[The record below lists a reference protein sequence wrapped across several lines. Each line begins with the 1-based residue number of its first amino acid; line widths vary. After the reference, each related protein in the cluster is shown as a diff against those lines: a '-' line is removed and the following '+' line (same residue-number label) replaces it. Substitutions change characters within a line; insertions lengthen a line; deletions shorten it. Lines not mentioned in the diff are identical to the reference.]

1 VEDKIARLKEIAS
14 NRPEMGAVVDG
25 ALSSVESCSS
35 LEEVKDARVKL
46 LGKKGSVTALF
57 KSIGQAPPEEKPL
70 IGEAGNLLRTVV
82 EEKLDAKE
90 RELRSRET
98 SERMR
103 REALDVTLPGR
114 RPPLG
119 RRHLLSQ
126 VTSEITNIFISM
138 GYQVVEGPEAE
149 LDYYN
154 FEALN
159 TPPMH
164 PARSLNDTFYIRR
177 ADAERDSRDDVLLRT
192 HTSPVQVRQMESRK
206 PPLYVVSPGK
216 AYRRDE
222 IDMTHSAMFS
232 QVEGFAVDKGINM
245 GHLKGTLEV
254 FAKRLFGEDRDVRF
268 RPHFF
273 PFTEPSAEVDV
284 SCFVCQGSGCSLC
297 KGVGWLEIL
306 GCGMIDPNVFD
317 YVGIDK
323 EEYTGF
329 AFGMGIERVAMMKY
343 GIDDMRVLYENDVRF
358 LKQF

>member
-1 VEDKIARLKEIAS
+1 MK
-14 NRPEMGAVVDG
+14 VVADSVID
-25 ALSSVESCSS
+25 AVESCDN
-35 LEEVKDARVKL
+35 LAAVKDARIKL
-46 LGKKGSVTALF
+46 LGKKGAVTALF
-57 KSIGQAPPEEKPL
+57 KSIGQAPLEEKPV
-70 IGEAGNLLRTVV
+70 IGEVGNLLRSLV
-82 EEKLDAKE
+82 EEGLEGKE
-90 RELRSRET
+90 RDLEARE
-98 SERMR
+98 SEERVK

-126 VTSEITNIFISM
+126 VVSELTSIFVSM
-138 GYQVVEGPEAE
+138 GYKVVEGPEAE

-164 PARSLNDTFYIRR
+164 PARSMQDTFYITRH
-177 ADAERDSRDDVLLRT
+177 DPDKDSRDDVVLRT
-192 HTSPVQVRQMESRK
+192 HTSPVQVRVMESEK
-206 PPLYVVSPGK
+206 PPLYVISPGK
-216 AYRRDE
+216 SYRRDE
-222 IDMTHSAMFS
+222 MDMTHSAMFT
-232 QVEGFAVDKGINM
+232 QVEGFAVDRGITM

-273 PFTEPSAEVDV
+273 PFTEPSAEMDV
-284 SCFVCQGSGCSLC
+284 SCFACLGSGCSLC

-306 GCGMIDPNVFD
+306 GCGMIDPNVFE
-317 YVGIDK
+317 YVGYDN

-329 AFGMGIERVAMMKY
+329 AFGMGVERIAMMKY
-343 GIDDMRVLYENDVRF
+343 GIDDIRVLYENDARF